1 MNQNFNNSFYSDKV
15 LKGRTY
21 KKIYAEIFLSEPGKG
36 VKKLKVRSQPMAS
49 GKRFQNDRALKGE
62 NGTETLVCHVI
73 VVVNIAAFLH
83 Q

>member
-21 KKIYAEIFLSEPGKG
+21 KKIHAEIFLSEPGKG

-49 GKRFQNDRALKGE
+49 GKKFSK
-62 NGTETLVCHVI
+62 
-73 VVVNIAAFLH
+73 
-83 Q
+83 